1 MKNYR
6 RALCAAVTATT
17 LTLGA
22 VAVAPEQSAVTPT
35 AQAQQMP
42 DLRQLQKMLNPQNI
56 RLDRLALLV
65 GLVAAIVILGP
76 VTGTIGSSH
85 EPGRRG
91 SQERRTVNA
100 DGRSRSYNVV
110 LPSGYEEG
118 KSYPVIIGYG
128 GWQHTADQMQGYAN
142 LESAAAGRAI
152 VVYAEGESQAWAGAP
167 YARTSTR
174 EDIAYTRA
182 IIDDLVE
189 HYGANRDRVS
199 AVGLSNGGGMVASL
213 ACHAPELVNGI
224 ASVAGAYYNPTV
236 EGCKSGAVPT
246 LIMHGTNDNVVGYN
260 GGTRHGAAFR
270 SVNDV
275 FNLFMDKN
283 GCIAGSATESRLGNV
298 TTLSPACGAR
308 TELQRVEGG
317 GHTWFT
323 DPSASTATVDF
334 LLSLR

>member
-1 MKNYR
+1 
-6 RALCAAVTATT
+6 
-17 LTLGA
+17 
-22 VAVAPEQSAVTPT
+22 
-35 AQAQQMP
+35 
-42 DLRQLQKMLNPQNI
+42 MLSPQNI

-65 GLVAAIVILGP
+65 GLVAAIVVLGP

-100 DGRSRSYNVV
+100 DGLSRSYNVV

-118 KSYPVIIGYG
+118 KHYPVIIGYG
-128 GWQHTADQMQGYAN
+128 GWQHTAGQMQGYAN

-167 YARTSTR
+167 YARTSTKQ
-174 EDIAYTRA
+174 DIAYTRA

-189 HYGANRDRVS
+189 HYGADRDRVT

-213 ACHAPELVNGI
+213 ACHAPELVSGI

-246 LIMHGTNDNVVGYN
+246 LIMHGTNDNVVAYN
-260 GGTRHGAAFR
+260 GGNRHGKPFR

-275 FNLFMDKN
+275 FSLFMDKN
-283 GCIAGSATESRLGNV
+283 GCSAGAVTESQLGNV
-298 TTLSPACGAR
+298 TRFTPASCIAP

-323 DPSASTATVDF
+323 DPAASTVTVDF
-334 LLSLR
+334 LLSQR

>member
-100 DGRSRSYNVV
+100 DGLSRSYNVV

-128 GWQHTADQMQGYAN
+128 GWQHTADQMQGYAH

-236 EGCKSGAVPT
+236 EGCKSGSVPT
-246 LIMHGTNDNVVGYN
+246 LIMHGTNDNVVGYD

-283 GCIAGSATESRLGNV
+283 GCIAGSATETRLGNV

>member
-1 MKNYR
+1 M
-6 RALCAAVTATT
+6 
-17 LTLGA
+17 
-22 VAVAPEQSAVTPT
+22 APEQSAVTPT

-42 DLRQLQKMLNPQNI
+42 NLRQLQKMLNPQNI

-100 DGRSRSYNVV
+100 DGLSRSYNVV

-128 GWQHTADQMQGYAN
+128 GWQHTADQMQGYAH

-189 HYGANRDRVS
+189 NFGADRNRVS

-236 EGCKSGAVPT
+236 EGCKSGSVPT
-246 LIMHGTNDNVVGYN
+246 LIMHGTNDNVVGYD
-260 GGTRHGAAFR
+260 GGNRHGKPFR

-283 GCIAGSATESRLGNV
+283 GCIAGSATETRLGNV

>member
-1 MKNYR
+1 M
-6 RALCAAVTATT
+6 
-17 LTLGA
+17 
-22 VAVAPEQSAVTPT
+22 
-35 AQAQQMP
+35 
-42 DLRQLQKMLNPQNI
+42 
-56 RLDRLALLV
+56 
-65 GLVAAIVILGP
+65 
-76 VTGTIGSSH
+76 
-85 EPGRRG
+85 
-91 SQERRTVNA
+91 
-100 DGRSRSYNVV
+100 
-110 LPSGYEEG
+110 
-118 KSYPVIIGYG
+118 G
-128 GWQHTADQMQGYAN
+128 G
-142 LESAAAGRAI
+142 
-152 VVYAEGESQAWAGAP
+152 P

-189 HYGANRDRVS
+189 NFGADRNRVS

-236 EGCKSGAVPT
+236 EGCKSGSVPT
-246 LIMHGTNDNVVGYN
+246 LIMHGTNDNVVGYD
-260 GGTRHGAAFR
+260 GGNRHGKPFR

-283 GCIAGSATESRLGNV
+283 GCIAGSATETRLGNV